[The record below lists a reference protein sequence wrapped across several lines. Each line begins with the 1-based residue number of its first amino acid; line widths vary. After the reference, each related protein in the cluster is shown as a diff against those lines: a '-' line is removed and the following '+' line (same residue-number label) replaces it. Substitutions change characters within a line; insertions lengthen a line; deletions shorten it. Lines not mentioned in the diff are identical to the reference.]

1 MPLLQSGP
9 FSLES
14 RSLLWLHVI
23 GRLKDG
29 VTIDQARAHL
39 QSFWPEVLL
48 ATASTETPG
57 LRRRTFLSMGL
68 DVSPV
73 RTGFAK
79 DLRAQF
85 SRPLYILAGIV
96 GLILLVACVNLA

>member
-29 VTIDQARAHL
+29 VTIEQAQAQL
-39 QSFWPEVLL
+39 QCFWPEVLL

-57 LRRRTFLSMGL
+57 LRRQTFLSMGL
-68 DVSPV
+68 EVSRQRNR
-73 RTGFAK
+73 RTA
-79 DLRAQF
+79 LLERA
-85 SRPLYILAGIV
+85 SD
-96 GLILLVACVNLA
+96 